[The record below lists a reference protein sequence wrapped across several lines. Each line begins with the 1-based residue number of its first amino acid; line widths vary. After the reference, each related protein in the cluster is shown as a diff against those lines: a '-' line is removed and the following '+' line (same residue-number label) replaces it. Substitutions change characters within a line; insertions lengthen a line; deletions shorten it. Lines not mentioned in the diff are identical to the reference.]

1 MAKYLVTGGAGFI
14 GSNIVEELVRRKGLS
29 QESGQK
35 GLSPDSCRH
44 KVGTVPKVSEIRVL
58 DSLITGK
65 KENLR
70 PFAGKITFIKGDIR
84 DRKAVRKALKGVDYV
99 IHQAALRSVPKSV
112 DDPFTTNDI
121 NVNGTLNV
129 LFEAKNAG
137 VRRLVYAS
145 SSSAYGDARQ
155 FPQKES
161 HLPVPIS
168 PYGVSKLAAENYCV
182 TFAKTFGLET
192 VSLRYFNVFG
202 PRQNPESK
210 YSAVIPAFLFA
221 MMKGRRPVV
230 DWDGKQSR
238 DFTYVGNVVAANL
251 NACTAPRVS
260 GEVFNVACGSAVSV
274 IDIVNEL
281 NRLLGTRI
289 RPVYAP
295 KRRGDVRKTRA
306 DISKMRRMLNI
317 RKVVGFKDG
326 LERTVEWFCR
336 CKSQD
341 VDV

>member
-14 GSNIVEELVRRKGLS
+14 GSNIVEELVRRR
-29 QESGQK
+29 QK
-35 GLSPDSCRH
+35 
-44 KVGTVPKVSEIRVL
+44 VVVL

-65 KENLR
+65 MENLR
-70 PFAGKITFIKGDIR
+70 PFSGGIDFIKGDIR
-84 DRKAVRKALKGVDYV
+84 DRKAVRRAMKGIDYV

-129 LFEAKNAG
+129 LFEAKEAG
-137 VRRLVYAS
+137 VKRVVYAS
-145 SSSAYGDARQ
+145 SSSAYGDAKM
-155 FPQKES
+155 FPQKET

-230 DWDGKQSR
+230 EWDGKQSR
-238 DFTYVGNVVAANL
+238 DFTYVGNVVRANL
-251 NACTAPRVS
+251 NACVARGVS
-260 GEVFNVACGSAVSV
+260 GEVFNVACGSTVSV
-274 IDIVNEL
+274 IAIVNEL
-281 NRLLGTRI
+281 NKLLGTHI
-289 RPVYAP
+289 RPQYAP
-295 KRRGDVRKTRA
+295 KRRGDVRKTCA
-306 DISKMRRMLNI
+306 DVGKMKRML
-317 RKVVGFKDG
+317 RVGKVISFEDG
-326 LERTVEWFCR
+326 LQKTVKWFHENKR
-336 CKSQD
+336 
-341 VDV
+341 